1 MYSISKGIK
10 TKKQGYNSL
19 TKGHRMSKKQS
30 RIRKKTKTKKR
41 KFGNKKKKLGTK
53 KIKFLK
59 STKNNYVMKGG
70 GKETPK
76 LDAPCGNFQRVGFIN
91 RNTCKKCGFQ
101 KSEHGAGG
109 VGAKMTVEN
118 DMFATDDNEA
128 PTAFTGKG
136 RPLQGKEGFDNW
148 DRKQQGSVS
157 NVGPSLSLT
166 QTVAESSTPTK
177 VRPTLEE
184 GEDNLNT
191 VAESPTPTKVR
202 PTLEEGEDNSSTVAA
217 YTKYEREQNVFD
229 TKYEREQN
237 VFETTIKCLPFK
249 EQVSFTKKPVLV
261 TENVIPKSTVQ
272 LMILLASNIK
282 VVGEGKP
289 PVYPDKSLYPDKS
302 DEEFINEIALNP
314 IWCNLNDKH
323 IDYFMNDHSLF
334 SSTSEST
341 SCGYALT
348 GNDKYKELKTIQ
360 QVIESGILD
369 LVHSLKDMSIPT
381 ETSICKFRFR
391 TKSNNQQVN
400 KTVSTTDIWV
410 SVWNN
415 DGVFRVLSIEKI
427 NKSNLNRVPLATK
440 KGLISTKELNIK
452 TILKST
458 KELNLQTLTP
468 NDLKKIKMEW
478 DNLSGQVSLTHLP
491 LKVSNNIVVY

>member
-53 KIKFLK
+53 KIQFLK

-70 GKETPK
+70 K
-76 LDAPCGNFQRVGFIN
+76 LEEPCTNFIRKAPWNKK
-91 RNTCKKCGFQ
+91 TCNNCGFQ
-101 KSEHGAGG
+101 ISEHVVGG
-109 VGAKMTVEN
+109 VGAKRTVVNERFDIHEGSRSPLAN
-118 DMFATDDNEA
+118 TDKDTNK
-128 PTAFTGKG
+128 GKHKS
-136 RPLQGKEGFDNW
+136 LQGEEAYNEWESRQADSARNMKSSQQPKPAQEPAQEEEEEEFEGFG
-148 DRKQQGSVS
+148 K
-157 NVGPSLSLT
+157 
-166 QTVAESSTPTK
+166 AY
-177 VRPTLEE
+177 
-184 GEDNLNT
+184 EDNST
-191 VAESPTPTKVR
+191 IVAESPTPAEVR
-202 PTLEEGEDNSSTVAA
+202 PTIKKSETETVAA
-217 YTKYEREQNVFD
+217 YTKY
-229 TKYEREQN
+229 KREQN

-249 EQVSFTKKPVLV
+249 EQVSFTKEQVLV

-282 VVGEGKP
+282 VVGKGKAP
-289 PVYPDKSLYPDKS
+289 EYPDKSG
-302 DEEFINEIALNP
+302 EEFINEIALSP
-314 IWCNLNDKH
+314 IWCNLNDEH
-323 IDYFMNDHSLF
+323 IYHFMNAHTLF
-334 SSTSEST
+334 SSKSGST

-348 GNDKYKELKTIQ
+348 GNDKNKQYVTIQ
-360 QVIESGILD
+360 NVIESSDLD
-369 LVHSLKDMSIPT
+369 LVHSFKDMSIPT
-381 ETSICKFRFR
+381 KTSICKFRFR

-400 KTVSTTDIWV
+400 KTVSTTDTWV

-427 NKSNLNRVPLATK
+427 NKNNLNRVPLATM
-440 KGLISTKELNIK
+440 KGLTSTKELK
-452 TILKST
+452 LLLKST
-458 KELNLQTLTP
+458 KELNLLEKLTRD
-468 NDLKKIKMEW
+468 NLKKIKMKW